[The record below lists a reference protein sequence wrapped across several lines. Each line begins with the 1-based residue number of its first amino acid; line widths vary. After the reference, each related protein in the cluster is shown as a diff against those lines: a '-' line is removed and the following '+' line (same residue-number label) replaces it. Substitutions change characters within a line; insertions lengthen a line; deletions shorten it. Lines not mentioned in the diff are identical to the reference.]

1 MNFPVA
7 DTFELGELLL
17 RRFDCL
23 FGIWRRSN
31 HDRALAA
38 AEELIVSWDF
48 IHEAHAVARHLYP
61 HPVVATAI
69 LPPQA
74 SGQNDLNQF
83 AASTLLGAFR
93 SAR

>member
-38 AEELIVSWDF
+38 SEELICIS
-48 IHEAHAVARHLYP
+48 
-61 HPVVATAI
+61 
-69 LPPQA
+69 
-74 SGQNDLNQF
+74 
-83 AASTLLGAFR
+83 
-93 SAR
+93 